1 MEEQRPG
8 YGDSGAVK
16 KLRLPDG
23 LPVGINDLDIILREV
38 ADLKLTDNQSIK
50 KELLDRVKTC
60 NYVPSG
66 AEYEYS
72 AALLQEYQR
81 KFRGSNAVKDSI
93 RGRPPGG

>member
-8 YGDSGAVK
+8 YGDSRAVK
-16 KLRLPDG
+16 KLRLPGG
-23 LPVGINDLDIILREV
+23 LLVGINDLDIILREV
-38 ADLKLTDNQSIK
+38 AELKLTDNRSIK

-72 AALLQEYQR
+72 VALLQEYQR
-81 KFRGSNAVKDSI
+81 KFGGSDAVKDSI
-93 RGRPPGG
+93 RSQPPGG